1 MRILVISGS
10 RAKLPDPV
18 YPLGAAIIAT
28 ALREAGHEIG
38 CFDALRHGR
47 PGEALEGVLKSFEPE
62 VCLLSI
68 RNIDDTAFPNASNY
82 FEDHELLAGVVRSW
96 KSVPL
101 VVGGAGF
108 SLMPEVFL
116 DRLGADYGV
125 VGEGEKAALDVV
137 EKLGRGE
144 EPARLTKGGRL
155 TEGFIRADRELF
167 DASWYYENGGVANI
181 QTKRG
186 CALRCIYCTYPLLEG
201 RKNRGPGPEQIVDEM
216 KEIAAGGIRHF
227 FFVDAVF
234 NQPEEHAALICEEI
248 IRSGLDVSITGYFAP
263 KCTIPELPAL
273 LRRAGCDAVEFGT
286 DALSDPML
294 ESLEKGFTVSDVF
307 ECAGLYRAAG
317 LEQCHNLIL
326 GGPGETLETIDES
339 LRRMDELAP
348 KAVIVTLGL
357 RVYPGTRLASL
368 SSREI
373 GDGAQLEPVF
383 YFEPAVADHLL
394 ENAGEW
400 VEKREGWICPGLGK
414 RYNSRYLS
422 RLRKRRNHKGVL
434 WTLF

>member
-18 YPLGAAIIAT
+18 YPLGAAIVAT
-28 ALREAGHEIG
+28 ALSEEGHEIA

-47 PGEALEGVLKSFEPE
+47 PEEALAQLLESFEPE

-68 RNIDDTAFPNASNY
+68 RNIDDTAFPNAKNY
-82 FEDHELLAGVVRSW
+82 FDDHERLAGVVKSW
-96 KSVPL
+96 RRAPL
-101 VVGGAGF
+101 ILGGAGF
-108 SLMPEVFL
+108 SLMPQVFL

-125 VGEGEKAALDVV
+125 VGEGEQVV
-137 EKLGRGE
+137 VDLVDRLGRGE
-144 EPARLTKGGRL
+144 RPARLSEGNRL
-155 TEGFIRADRELF
+155 VEGFLRADRELF
-167 DASWYYENGGVANI
+167 DASWYYEHGGVANI

-186 CALRCIYCTYPLLEG
+186 CALRCVYCTYPILEG
-201 RKNRGPGPEQIVDEM
+201 HKSRGPRPEQIVDEM

-234 NQPEEHAALICEEI
+234 NQPEEHAALVCEEI

-263 KCTIPELPAL
+263 TCKNPELPKL

-294 ESLEKGFTVSDVF
+294 ESLDKGFTVAEVL
-307 ECAGLYRAAG
+307 ECAELYRRAG
-317 LEQCHNLIL
+317 LEQCHNLIF
-326 GGPGETLETIDES
+326 GGPGETVATIDES
-339 LRRMDELAP
+339 LRRMDALAP

-357 RVYPGTRLASL
+357 RVYPGTQLARLASAD
-368 SSREI
+368 I
-373 GDGAQLEPVF
+373 GDGNQLEPIF
-383 YFEPAVADHLL
+383 YVEPGVCGYLL
-394 ENAGEW
+394 ENAGAF
-400 VEKREGWICPGLGK
+400 VDQRPGWICPGLGK

-422 RLRKRRNHKGVL
+422 RLRERRKHKGVL